1 MKRLLTLAFV
11 TLSLTMATAVQAQTY
26 KYRQVKIVNK
36 NTGEEYAGGTVVKY
50 VTFSNGKSSFSFTDM
65 NGRVVNKGIFETEA
79 WSFMN
84 HAPVQGGT
92 GMSSGYVNPRV
103 FIYQS
108 TNSNGILVYKNN
120 RSVAHNTTGQVCGYI
135 TDYINFSSDY
145 KRFNVI
151 SGGTDRE
158 NGVGPYYTSIP
169 LCDSFQILVFELV
182 ENANSGDFY

>member
-1 MKRLLTLAFV
+1 MLTMAFV
-11 TLSLTMATAVQAQTY
+11 MLSLTTAMTVQAQTY

-36 NTGEEYAGGTVVKY
+36 NTGEEHAGGTVVKY
-50 VTFSNGKSSFSFTDM
+50 VTFSNGKSAFSFTDM
-65 NGRVVNKGIFETEA
+65 SGRVVSRGAFDTEI

-84 HAPVQGGT
+84 YAPVQGGT
-92 GMSSGYVNPRV
+92 GMSVGFVNPRV
-103 FIYQS
+103 FKYQS
-108 TNSNGILVYKNN
+108 TNSNGIMVYKNN
-120 RSVAHNTTGQVCGYI
+120 RSVTHNTTGQVGGYI

-158 NGVGPYYTSIP
+158 NGVGAFYTSIP
-169 LCDSFQILVFELV
+169 LCDSNQILVFELV